1 MIHRLCFYFFIQH
14 ALWGS
19 MEPAVFRTAA
29 NTAVNPVTAQMDI
42 VSEDVSLVTG
52 EPSVMKV
59 TTTAGP

>member
-1 MIHRLCFYFFIQH
+1 
-14 ALWGS
+14 

-29 NTAVNPVTAQMDI
+29 NTAVNHVTAQMDI